1 MSRASVPAE
10 DRRPCNRRR
19 CLRSAGRPGVDN
31 RGRSGRGSW
40 WFVHRATGRWPGGTP
55 PFSARSTTV
64 RLDRRGTDQ
73 HFSRR
78 AASRRQG
85 MEHFRPDA
93 LGRPTNKAVVE
104 RLLRTVDRRRIGP
117 AAARLQNMHDA
128 ADHTPVIDP
137 RNATGFVR
145 QQRGKP
151 PELFIAQPDGPT
163 SPNSHSLEVR
173 IRQQPNHKTILWVR
187 TLVDRTLFRCNIRE
201 FTPTLSL
208 YPPPKYLAFL
218 RRH

>member
-1 MSRASVPAE
+1 MAPCPVPRSSDGRHCCHNLCRRAGSMSRASVPAE

-151 PELFIAQPDGPT
+151 PELFIAQP
-163 SPNSHSLEVR
+163 EIVR
-173 IRQQPNHKTILWVR
+173 HLQ
-187 TLVDRTLFRCNIRE
+187 
-201 FTPTLSL
+201 TPTVWKFESDNSRSIKQF
-208 YPPPKYLAFL
+208 YGSGP
-218 RRH
+218 